1 MGSKVPRAGDER
13 EMGSTEQGRAGQSR
27 AIYTVSIFCFWVCSL
42 LQETAERVAR
52 ASWPAPRC
60 CCVLACTPSPH
71 RSAMPHQDGGYALAS
86 RPTWSSRNSRAD
98 QRAPKRWPSG
108 CARVARGRSSWTER
122 NIPWARGVYCATT
135 YTHTH
140 TFHAHTHTRVFSHP
154 IWSLQIGFRK
164 SIDVL
169 LWCRGAVHGA
179 LANTPRRL
187 PSTRRRGG
195 EALRLGEPSR
205 SPGAA
210 VDGGAVWRLAS
221 RVDYSQL
228 SAAAVH
234 YCDLCTLL

>member
-140 TFHAHTHTRVFSHP
+140 THFTHTRTHAYSP
-154 IWSLQIGFRK
+154 IPYGLSRLGFGRA
-164 SIDVL
+164 ST
-169 LWCRGAVHGA
+169 CCSGAVA
-179 LANTPRRL
+179 
-187 PSTRRRGG
+187 
-195 EALRLGEPSR
+195 
-205 SPGAA
+205 
-210 VDGGAVWRLAS
+210 
-221 RVDYSQL
+221 
-228 SAAAVH
+228 
-234 YCDLCTLL
+234 LCTVP